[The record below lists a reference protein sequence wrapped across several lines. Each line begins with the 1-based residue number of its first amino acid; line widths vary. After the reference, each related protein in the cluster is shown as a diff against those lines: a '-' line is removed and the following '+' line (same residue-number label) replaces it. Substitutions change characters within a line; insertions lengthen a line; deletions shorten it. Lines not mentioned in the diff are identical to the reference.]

1 MSTILRQGSVGPLV
15 KQLKRRLVAEGAT
28 LPLTHT
34 FDAATHAAVVEFQ
47 STHKTETGEP
57 LAADGVVGKATWLA
71 LGGVP
76 EIPPERANLRGF
88 MIMSLAYFEAARRV
102 REVGG
107 RERGPDVEKY
117 QKVTSGHHELWCA
130 SFVSWC
136 YFSCGVGLIDGN
148 GSKSV
153 AALKK
158 WAVKHGHWRPR
169 TTGYTPPSGA
179 VVIFKFSHTGIV
191 VEGAAA
197 EDRTVE
203 GNTWSGEAGSQRNGD
218 GVYLRSRNHSV
229 IDGYIVV
236 PEIVL

>member
-1 MSTILRQGSVGPLV
+1 MSIILRKGSVGPLV
-15 KQLKRRLVAEGAT
+15 KLLKQRLIAEGAT
-28 LPLTHT
+28 LPLTNT
-34 FDAATHAAVVEFQ
+34 FDAATHDAVVAFQ
-47 STHKTETGEP
+47 STHKKGTGEP
-57 LAADGVVGKATWLA
+57 LVVDGVVGKDTWIA
-71 LGGVP
+71 LGGLP
-76 EIPPERANLRGF
+76 QLPPEHANFRGF
-88 MIMSLAYFEAARRV
+88 MIMSLAYYEAARRV

-107 RERGPDVEKY
+107 HEKGPDVEKY
-117 QKVTSGHHELWCA
+117 QKVTSGHHEVWCA

-158 WAVKHGHWRPR
+158 WAVDHGHWRPR
-169 TTGYTPPSGA
+169 TAGYTPPSGA

-191 VEGAAA
+191 VEGGAA

-203 GNTWSGEAGSQRNGD
+203 GNTWSGEAGAQQNGD
-218 GVYLRSRNHSV
+218 GVYLRSRNHGI